1 LLPRLLPFLHFLD
14 RFLKEKGVN
23 CYWLTIRAMKKTD
36 AYDVVRWHTD
46 DIFFDVE
53 GEQNRTDPPT
63 MVPNKHQKSRASVRE
78 KIRDLSPRRKKKE
91 HIKVDKCKYWK
102 LATTLLGPSTLFLR
116 DGDRAR
122 ESLRAAKLAEQRVRG
137 PHTCRTFRCLSCLD
151 AIESIRYNLA
161 KELGQ
166 EATAQPAR
174 GEVAFFRLGDEDGAV
189 HSEPPVTEDRIFV
202 NVVPGTEDEL
212 TRLMGRWGLGFPRAW
227 CFGVPAA
234 FGNGLEG
241 DVITNDGGMMPPQT
255 QRNGVCTIADFEAE
269 GLQGAPQ
276 ATSMSLNL
284 EERYS
289 EWLEEKGFLFAKV
302 FGLGHKDPGGECGKR
317 QLQ

>member
-1 LLPRLLPFLHFLD
+1 LHFLD
-14 RFLKEKGVN
+14 RFLKEKGVD

-36 AYDVVRWHTD
+36 EYDVVRWHTD

-53 GEQNRTDPPT
+53 GEQNRTNTPT
-63 MVPNKHQKSRASVRE
+63 IVPDKHQKSRASVRE

-91 HIKVDKCKYWK
+91 YAKADKCKYWK
-102 LATTLLGPSTLFLR
+102 LATTLLGPSTLFLQ

-122 ESLRAAKLAEQRVRG
+122 EGLRAAKLAEQRVRG

-151 AIESIRYNLA
+151 AIESIRHNLA

-166 EATAQPAR
+166 EATAQPAH

-234 FGNGLEG
+234 FENGLVG
-241 DVITNDGGMMPPQT
+241 DVITKDGSMMPLQRH
-255 QRNGVCTIADFEAE
+255 RNGVYRKAVFEAVGPQE
-269 GLQGAPQ
+269 APQ

-284 EERYS
+284 GERYS

-302 FGLGHKDPGGECGKR
+302 FGLGQKDQGGESGKI